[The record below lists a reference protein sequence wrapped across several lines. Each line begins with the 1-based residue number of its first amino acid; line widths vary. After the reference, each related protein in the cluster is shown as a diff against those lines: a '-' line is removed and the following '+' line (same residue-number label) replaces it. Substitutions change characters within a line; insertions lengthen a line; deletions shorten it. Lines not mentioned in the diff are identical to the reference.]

1 MNANDNI
8 NMEYEARVMINEEQ
22 YLNVKN
28 YYLSRY
34 KNAEIITNEN
44 TYFDTKDLYLTE
56 HQMVL
61 RLRKINDDKHELTL
75 KIQEENGCLE
85 INHDLTLI
93 ELDKLLNDNEICGDE
108 IIAKLSEV
116 GVNLKD
122 IKLIT
127 TLRTDRIEIPFDKYL
142 LVIDKNYY
150 NDKVDFNLEVE
161 SSSKNYAENYLFLII
176 SQFHIEYK
184 KDYISKSR
192 RAIYNL

>member
-56 HQMVL
+56 HHMVL

-75 KIQEENGCLE
+75 KIQEEKGCLE
-85 INHDLTLI
+85 INHDLTLN
-93 ELDKLLNDNEICGDE
+93 ELDNLLNCNQLCGNEILTKLL
-108 IIAKLSEV
+108 EV
-116 GVNLKD
+116 GVNPND

-127 TLRTDRIEIPFDKYL
+127 TLKTDRVEIPFEKYL

-150 NDKVDFNLEVE
+150 NEKVDFNLEVE
-161 SSSKNYAENYLFLII
+161 STSKNNAENYLFLII
-176 SQFHIEYK
+176 SQFGIKYK